1 MLLEWKGFRR
11 MYIYAMTENMKAI
24 LRRWSNAL
32 FTEEIRYAVFQ
43 GEKYRILTF
52 DVFSQVRQGHY

>member
-32 FTEEIRYAVFQ
+32 FTEEIRYVRDRKQ
-43 GEKYRILTF
+43 NIRKYYDRGKIVVNL
-52 DVFSQVRQGHY
+52 GC